1 MGWRRWVG
9 GGRSGRKW
17 AEVGAPNFLLRWHDT
32 EVAIRT
38 STCKWLKYN
47 YSRPVPPLHWVKK
60 GIFWKIAT
68 SARLPPDCRPIAA
81 TPNLFLFWH
90 DTEVAMG
97 TSTCIWLKH
106 INLRPVLP
114 LHWVKKGIWWK
125 ITLPPT
131 SARLQ
136 PDCCPIAA
144 RLPPHQVFFFFDTIQ
159 RLQWVWVLAHV
170 DDSKTTAYVQC
181 YIYIESKKE
190 FDGKYHFRPIAAR
203 LPPARLPP
211 DYRYT
216 HLFSSLTRY
225 IGCNG
230 Y

>member
-38 STCKWLKYN
+38 STCKWLKHN
-47 YSRPVPPLHWVKK
+47 CSRPVLPLHWVKK

-97 TSTCIWLKH
+97 TMGTSTYIWLKD
-106 INLRPVLP
+106 NSLYSFPP
-114 LHWVKKGIWWK
+114 LHWVKKGIWWE
-125 ITLPPT
+125 IPLNTT
-131 SARLQ
+131 SSRL
-136 PDCCPIAA
+136 DPIAA
-144 RLPPHQVFFFFDTIQ
+144 LLPPRLLSPTFFFFDTIQ
-159 RLQWVWVLAHV
+159 RLQCVLAV
-170 DDSKTTAYVQC
+170 VYDSNVTAYVHF
-181 YIYIESKKE
+181 YLFIESRKE
-190 FDGKYHFRPIAAR
+190 FGAKYHFRP
-203 LPPARLPP
+203 LPPNWP
-211 DYRYT
+211 
-216 HLFSSLTRY
+216 
-225 IGCNG
+225 
-230 Y
+230 

>member
-1 MGWRRWVG
+1 MGTSKHMYITQTQQLTSSATFTLSQKR
-9 GGRSGRKW
+9 
-17 AEVGAPNFLLRWHDT
+17 NFLV
-32 EVAIRT
+32 E
-38 STCKWLKYN
+38 N
-47 YSRPVPPLHWVKK
+47 N
-60 GIFWKIAT
+60 T

-136 PDCCPIAA
+136 PDCPIAA
-144 RLPPHQVFFFFDTIQ
+144 RLPPHPFFSFFDTIQ
-159 RLQWVWVLAHV
+159 RLQWVQWVLARIY
-170 DDSKTTAYVQC
+170 DSKTIAY
-181 YIYIESKKE
+181 IHFHPYIESRKE
-190 FDGKYHFRPIAAR
+190 FGGKYH
-203 LPPARLPP
+203 
-211 DYRYT
+211 
-216 HLFSSLTRY
+216 
-225 IGCNG
+225 
-230 Y
+230 

>member
-38 STCKWLKYN
+38 STCKWLKHN
-47 YSRPVPPLHWVKK
+47 CSRPVLPLHWVKK

-136 PDCCPIAA
+136 PDCPIAA
-144 RLPPHQVFFFFDTIQ
+144 RLPPHPFFSFFDTIQ
-159 RLQWVWVLAHV
+159 RLQWVQWVLARIY
-170 DDSKTTAYVQC
+170 DSKTIAY
-181 YIYIESKKE
+181 IHFHPYIESRKE
-190 FDGKYHFRPIAAR
+190 FGGKYH
-203 LPPARLPP
+203 
-211 DYRYT
+211 
-216 HLFSSLTRY
+216 
-225 IGCNG
+225 
-230 Y
+230 